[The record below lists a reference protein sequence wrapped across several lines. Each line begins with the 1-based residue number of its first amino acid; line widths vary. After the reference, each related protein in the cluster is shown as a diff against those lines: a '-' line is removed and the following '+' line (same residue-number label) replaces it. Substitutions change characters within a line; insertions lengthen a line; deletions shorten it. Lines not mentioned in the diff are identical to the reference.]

1 MMMILGQKFAHFY
14 STILNY
20 KFRTR
25 EVKFRL
31 LILPISYYNW
41 EEYVSKAKDLAAF
54 GYSFLTPIMATGI
67 DQTNLADLKEL
78 ENELLNLD
86 EVLKPL
92 QSAYTQSGK
101 TNAVTAKAAED
112 ANKAK
117 IEETSSTDTK
127 KEDTSTEDSSSNKK
141 DSEEE
146 VNKDNG

>member
-1 MMMILGQKFAHFY
+1 
-14 STILNY
+14 
-20 KFRTR
+20 
-25 EVKFRL
+25 
-31 LILPISYYNW
+31 
-41 EEYVSKAKDLAAF
+41 
-54 GYSFLTPIMATGI
+54 MATGI